1 MPSALK
7 EALEIYRHSVV
18 FAADKQIMKNEGEE
32 EEEEKSVRDRY
43 TQNQGNPKGD
53 MKTQGSKALDSSGMV
68 TSSAILG

>member
-1 MPSALK
+1 M
-7 EALEIYRHSVV
+7 
-18 FAADKQIMKNEGEE
+18 FAADNQVMKNEEEEE

>member
-18 FAADKQIMKNEGEE
+18 FAADKQIMKNEGE

>member
-7 EALEIYRHSVV
+7 EALETYRNSVV
-18 FAADKQIMKNEGEE
+18 FAADNQVMKNEEE
-32 EEEEKSVRDRY
+32 EQEKSVRDRC

-53 MKTQGSKALDSSGMV
+53 TKTQGSKALDSSRMV

>member
-18 FAADKQIMKNEGEE
+18 LAADNQIMKNEGEE

>member
-7 EALEIYRHSVV
+7 EAREIYRHSVV
-18 FAADKQIMKNEGEE
+18 FAFDNQIMKNEEE